1 MKKLQKGPLTLPSPV
16 TPRREEG
23 KDLKIREEIPSL
35 STGEGQGGGDNGI
48 FSHLQGGRGDSRDCA
63 WPQAKLILLVAALAG
78 CGVLK
83 LTPPGKPSPV
93 GDWVTFPH
101 ARGGGPCT

>member
-23 KDLKIREEIPSL
+23 KDLRIQEEIPSP

-48 FSHLQGGRGDSRDCA
+48 FSHLQG
-63 WPQAKLILLVAALAG
+63 AG
-78 CGVLK
+78 GIS
-83 LTPPGKPSPV
+83 GI
-93 GDWVTFPH
+93 
-101 ARGGGPCT
+101 ARGPWQNLSFWLRLCRAVEY